1 MTITTQVPAITFTSS
16 GPQIPS
22 DADILTGVQADQNTA
37 FGGGVNS
44 DLSTPQGQ
52 LAQSM
57 TAIISDKNAQIL
69 EVINGIDPAT
79 NSGRWQDAIGRIYF
93 MDRTPGRGTVVQA
106 TCYGLVGAFI
116 PAGSLAQDA
125 NGHIYA
131 STANATIGANGQVD
145 VQFQCQEDGP
155 IACPSNTLN
164 RIFVAVTGWERIDNA
179 AAGVPGALMEGRLD
193 FERRR
198 EASVAIGS
206 TSMVES
212 VRAAIWALPGVVDV
226 YAIDNDTDAAI
237 TKGATNFSIPAHCLY
252 VAVAG
257 GNQKDIAEAIKSRK
271 SVGCSTVGNT
281 SYTIEMREGY
291 VIPYPSYT
299 YYWQTPAAKP
309 VYFKVQLANATTL
322 PSNIAE
328 LVKASIQQGFIG
340 ADGQSRAQ
348 IGGRIYAGRFYAGIQ
363 ALHSDVQIISITT
376 GFTSAAG
383 AGMVELGIDQLPTL
397 DPTNITVELV

>member
-1 MTITTQVPAITFTSS
+1 MATQVPANQFLGS
-16 GPQIPS
+16 GVAIPEEGAILS
-22 DADILTGVQADQNTA
+22 GVLADMDQS
-37 FGGGVNS
+37 FGGGMNQS
-44 DLSTPQGQ
+44 LSSPQGQ
-52 LAQSM
+52 LAQSL
-57 TAIISDKNAQIL
+57 TAIIGAKNSEVL
-69 EVINGIDPAT
+69 EISNQIDPAR
-79 NSGRWQDAIGRIYF
+79 NSGKWQDAIGRIYF
-93 MDRTPGRGTVVQA
+93 MERTPGRGTVVQA

-125 NGHIYA
+125 SGHIYA
-131 STANATIGANGQVD
+131 STASATIGSNGQVA

-155 IACPSNTLN
+155 IACPANALS
-164 RIFVAVTGWERIDNA
+164 RIYVSVTGWERIDNA
-179 AAGVPGALMEGRLD
+179 AAGVPGALVEGRID

-212 VRAAIWALPGVVDV
+212 VRAAIWALAGVVDV

-237 TKGATNFSIPAHCLY
+237 TKGATSYSIPAHCLY

-291 VIPYPSYT
+291 AMPYPSYT
-299 YYWQTPAAKP
+299 YHWQTPAAKP

-348 IGGRIYAGRFYAGIQ
+348 IGGRIYAGRFYAWIQ
-363 ALHSDVQIISITT
+363 AMHSDVQVVSITT

-383 AGMVELGIDQLPTL
+383 LGMVELGIDQLPTL